1 VTAGLPGTGIGG
13 LFYLLCALLM
23 PAREAYKYV
32 ISGGSYRPDPRALM
46 QAAMALGIVVM
57 IYVTGLLML
66 WLGNDVIDRDI
77 PAGGL
82 LRILLLYPAAV
93 AFGTLFTVLA
103 LVEMLAAGFRLAL
116 SPRIAPS
123 NDGGAGR

>member
-23 PAREAYKYV
+23 PVREAYKYV
-32 ISGGSYRPDPRALM
+32 ISGGSYRPDARALM
-46 QAAMALGIVVM
+46 QAGMAAGIIVM

-66 WLGNDVIDRDI
+66 WLGIIDQDI
-77 PAGGL
+77 PASGL

>member
-23 PAREAYKYV
+23 PVREAYKYV
-32 ISGGSYRPDPRALM
+32 SSGGSYRPDGRALM
-46 QAAMALGIVVM
+46 QSAMALGIVGM
-57 IYVTGLLML
+57 IYVTGVAML
-66 WLGNDVIDRDI
+66 WLGVLDQDI
-77 PAGGL
+77 PASGL
-82 LRILLLYPAAV
+82 LRVLLLYPAAV

-103 LVEMLAAGFRLAL
+103 GVEMLAAAFRLAL
-116 SPRIAPS
+116 APRIAPS